1 MLPMGMNESGFR
13 IKIVYFYGY
22 RLHVCATIP
31 KALHNFTK
39 YSGPYDM

>member
-13 IKIVYFYGY
+13 IKIVHSYGY
-22 RLHVCATIP
+22 RSLVSATIP